1 MAFQVQCTLK
11 YIPATMEVV
20 AEFVLKQAPG
30 TPFHCN
36 LSAQDIVSK
45 AEARLQK
52 AKDDEGA
59 KYFCVNTAKI
69 ALVMDSLAQLPETSS
84 SGQKTLGK
92 VVVGKCFRDDFD
104 LQHIQFAEGGS
115 QVSFTLAALGKSS
128 IPFLAEG
135 LYAKVHKSFQMAG
148 FGDCPFAMAQFHHV
162 ARAWEL
168 ANFKTTPFKLSSF
181 ADLGS
186 SSQPYRFFAWE
197 QNREIYLR
205 IERNPTG
212 PLPEMIEQLT
222 NDAIRHVRLLQQKVQ
237 KKYIFHK
244 KHLEDSIRKL
254 HDSLALANID
264 LPCYIAI
271 AMVAEPLAATN
282 QVQKQPEEQ
291 KKNLDYPGKGLLQ
304 IEVSSDAMAAKVYD
318 WKPEYYAEFA
328 EQLDDQWLASELA
341 RNRIPS
347 NPSKNFLVADLT
359 TMIRRHDDLNGALA
373 AEGVRPVP
381 GKKPY
386 LEITPYYH
394 EKIESAE
401 ALNPRDSQFL
411 NLYPPGVQC
420 AELKFHEHPIIGR
433 NVFGEIIEPDAEHT
447 FVAESGIE
455 ERKKGLFFSTRWGV
469 PVLSKTGIK
478 LDEVYRHKGDVNL
491 TTGNIYFDGP
501 VHISGSIDAGATV
514 FSKGDLL
521 VEGSIGQATIICLR
535 NLKVNSGVVMGDRGS
550 LFVQGDADVGFMENA
565 NFTIAGNLKV
575 NRSIL
580 NSNGVVGGRVRCNP
594 ESGVISGGVIHCRQ
608 GITAKNIGM
617 QRGQVTEVHVGG
629 DWKAENKLNKL
640 QRRSL
645 RLDKASEDSRYRLRE
660 LTANKRPPPNAEA
673 QKAKL
678 SQKLT
683 RIRSIQE
690 RIKTYITQLRAQYTY
705 FDKPEI
711 RIPGTLY
718 SNVVVKMRGKNL
730 KINMDYSFVGVTC
743 VGNAS
748 PMVVPLEQLP
758 PPPQDDQAVPGNAA

>member
-1 MAFQVQCTLK
+1 MLK

-20 AEFVLKQAPG
+20 AEFSLKHVPG
-30 TPFHCN
+30 AIFQCN
-36 LSAQDIVSK
+36 LSAQDIISK

-52 AKDDEGA
+52 AKEDEGA

-69 ALVMDSLAQLPETSS
+69 AQVMDSLAQLPETPNP
-84 SGQKTLGK
+84 GQKSTGK

-104 LQHIQFAEGGS
+104 MQQIQFAEGGS
-115 QVSFTLAALGKSS
+115 QVSFTLATLGKSS
-128 IPFLAEG
+128 IPFLAEA
-135 LYAKVHKSFQMAG
+135 LYTKVHKSYQMAG
-148 FGDCPFAMAQFHHV
+148 FGDCPFAMAQFHQV
-162 ARAWEL
+162 AKAWEQT
-168 ANFKTTPFKLSSF
+168 NFKTTSFKLNSF
-181 ADLGS
+181 ANLGS
-186 SSQPYRFFAWE
+186 STQPYRFFPWE
-197 QNREIYLR
+197 QNREVFLR
-205 IERNPTG
+205 IDRNPMG
-212 PLPEMIEQLT
+212 PLPEMIERLT
-222 NDAIRHVRLLQQKVQ
+222 NDAIRHVRLLQQKAQ

-244 KHLEDSIRKL
+244 KHLEESVKKL
-254 HDSLALANID
+254 SESLALANID

-271 AMVAEPLAATN
+271 AMVSDPVVTSTQAPSQA
-282 QVQKQPEEQ
+282 EEQ
-291 KKNLDYPGKGLLQ
+291 KKPLDYPGKGILQ
-304 IEVSSDAMAAKVYD
+304 IEVSSDAMAAKIYD
-318 WKPEYYAEFA
+318 WKHEYYSDFA
-328 EQLDDQWLASELA
+328 EKLDDQWLACELA
-341 RNRIPS
+341 RSRIPS
-347 NPSKNFLVADLT
+347 SPSKNFLIADLT
-359 TMIRRHDDLNGALA
+359 TMLRRHEDLNGALA
-373 AEGVRPVP
+373 AEGVRPIP

-386 LEITPYYH
+386 LEITPYLH
-394 EKIESAE
+394 EKIESTDAI
-401 ALNPRDSQFL
+401 NPRDSQFL

-433 NVFGEIIEPDAEHT
+433 NVFGEIIEPEAEHT
-447 FVAESGIE
+447 FIAESGIE

-501 VHISGSIDAGATV
+501 VHISGSVDAGATV

-550 LFVQGDADVGFMENA
+550 LFVQGDAEIGFMENA
-565 NFTIAGNLKV
+565 NFTVAGNLKV
-575 NRSIL
+575 SRSIL
-580 NSNGVVGGRVRCNP
+580 NSNGVVGGRIRVNP
-594 ESGVISGGVIHCRQ
+594 ESGVISGGIIHCRQ

-629 DWKAENKLNKL
+629 DWKAENKLSKF
-640 QRRSL
+640 QRRSV

-690 RIKTYITQLRAQYTY
+690 RIKAYITQLRAQYTF

-711 RIPGTLY
+711 RVPGTLY
-718 SNVVVKMRGKNL
+718 SNVIVKMRGKNL

-758 PPPQDDQAVPGNAA
+758 PAPQDGQADPSNAA